1 MSWYSKLVFTVVVW
15 NEKKILFEI
24 CKKIT
29 VGKECVREKNDRISS
44 VIRKNGFTKI
54 LKNAN
59 EIKIDNL
66 VIQGLPLNEI
76 TFLQTQTDDINR
88 IIKNCT

>member
-1 MSWYSKLVFTVVVW
+1 MSWYSKLVFTVVVR

>member
-1 MSWYSKLVFTVVVW
+1 LSWYSKLVFTVVVW